1 MLQPIV
7 DALRKQDGVHDWL
20 VRSIATSS
28 TQYYVIGQR
37 IENSRTVSNQKVVV
51 TVMNDH
57 PAARG
62 KGMMR
67 GEAQVT
73 MVPSDQAH
81 LAHKLDQAVFMAK
94 LTDNPPYGL
103 PGMSEYPAV
112 EVADAEMQSDPRA
125 VAERLVHEL
134 LATLQQEHGVRL
146 SSAEVFVDK
155 QEVTIRNSRGV
166 DAASVATRLLL
177 DFVLLAASDEEEM
190 ESHIAFERRRASDLD
205 VPAMARRQAQFARD
219 AIVAGTPR
227 TGTFP
232 VVVSDDALVEL
243 LMADGYSPLILR
255 SAAQMKYQQLSPWE
269 PGATILSAEST
280 GDAFTMYSN
289 GLLPYGVR
297 SSSFDHEGL
306 PGQRVLIVENG
317 VFNRFWASQRHAE
330 YLNIAP
336 TGSFGN
342 MELAL
347 GSGAYD
353 SLFQSDET
361 LYHVVAFSAM
371 SPDPITGD
379 FVGEIRLGYEM
390 EQGRRRPI
398 RGGSISGNLFEV
410 LAAAR
415 LSREGTFLGN
425 YLGPRAALFPRI
437 TVAGD

>member
-7 DALRKQDGVHDWL
+7 DALREKDGVHDWL
-20 VRSIATSS
+20 ARHIVTSS

-37 IENSRTVSNQKVVV
+37 IENSRTVSSQKAVV

-57 PAARG
+57 PAT
-62 KGMMR
+62 KVDGMMR

-73 MVPSDQAH
+73 VVPSDQPH
-81 LAHKLDQAVFMAK
+81 LAEKLEQAVFMASV
-94 LTDNPPYGL
+94 TDNPPYGL
-103 PGMSEYPAV
+103 AGTTEYPVV

-134 LATLQQEHGVRL
+134 LTTLKDEHDVRL
-146 SSAEVFVDK
+146 SSAEVFVDS

-166 DAASVATRLLL
+166 EGAAAQTRLLL
-177 DFVLLAASDEEEM
+177 DFVLLASGDNEEM
-190 ESHIAFERRRASDLD
+190 ESHIAFERRRSLDLD
-205 VPAMARRQAQFARD
+205 VPAMAQRQAQYARD

-243 LMADGYSPLILR
+243 LMSEGYSPLILR
-255 SAAQMKYQQLSPWE
+255 AAAQLKYQKLSPWE
-269 PGATILSAEST
+269 PGTTILSAEAT
-280 GDAFTMYSN
+280 GDPFTMYSN
-289 GLLPYGVR
+289 ALLPYGVR
-297 SSSFDHEGL
+297 SGSFDHEGL
-306 PGQRVLIVENG
+306 PGQRVLIVNKG

-330 YLNIAP
+330 YLNIPP
-336 TGSFGN
+336 TGRFGN
-342 MELAL
+342 MELAV
-347 GSGAYD
+347 GSVPYNN
-353 SLFQSDET
+353 LFESDER

-371 SPDPITGD
+371 TPDPITGD
-379 FVGEIRLGYEM
+379 FVGEIRLGYEI
-390 EQGRRRPI
+390 EKARRRPI

-415 LSREGTFLGN
+415 LSREQVFWGN
-425 YLGPRAALFPRI
+425 YLGPRGALFAGI